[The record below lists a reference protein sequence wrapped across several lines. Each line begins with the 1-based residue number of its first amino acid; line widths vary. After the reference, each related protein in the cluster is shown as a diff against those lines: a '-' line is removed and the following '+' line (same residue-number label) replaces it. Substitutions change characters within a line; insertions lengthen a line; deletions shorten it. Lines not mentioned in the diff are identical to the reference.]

1 MAIPTILQPCHGP
14 KEMKEFNSIGAFAEH
29 ILKTA
34 IAEEVAIRVGLSKSI
49 EAVKKEA
56 KSEFGTYQE
65 AAGPFAAWADLAEST
80 KEDRVRKGYSED
92 EPLLRTGEIR
102 DSIETTVSSTSL
114 EAQCG
119 SDSDIL
125 LYQELGTQHT
135 PPRSTLGIAMAKKLP
150 MIKEILGAS
159 VVTGLVGEDVF
170 QRFLPI
176 EE

>member
-1 MAIPTILQPCHGP
+1 
-14 KEMKEFNSIGAFAEH
+14 MKEFSSIGAFADH

-34 IAEEVAIRVGLSKSI
+34 MAEEIAIREGLSKSI
-49 EAVKKEA
+49 ELVKAEA

-65 AAGPFAAWADLAEST
+65 AAGPFAGWAELAEST

-102 DSIETTVSSTSL
+102 DSVESTVSATSL

-125 LYQELGTQHT
+125 LYQELGTQHI

-150 MIKEILGAS
+150 EIKRMLGAS

-170 QRFLPI
+170 ERFLAI
-176 EE
+176 GD